1 MLLQVPTPPP
11 GGHAFPGPPPRRR
24 FWSAMPP
31 PGGSGFRSRRR
42 RLRTSS
48 RYWFPASPPRGRAVP
63 GFHIR
68 IAFGPCCVAGLPGQ
82 VSGVLVLALPPR
94 SFVVRLVSLS
104 SNSFLSA
111 TPLSNLLLH
120 YFDSKESRSMDSDDR
135 AHKLYV
141 VMFARKMG
149 KRKNFI
155 LLSAMSCSGK

>member
-1 MLLQVPTPPP
+1 ML
-11 GGHAFPGPPPRRR
+11 RRR
-24 FWSAMPP
+24 AP
-31 PGGSGFRSRRR
+31 RS
-42 RLRTSS
+42 
-48 RYWFPASPPRGRAVP
+48 
-63 GFHIR
+63 
-68 IAFGPCCVAGLPGQ
+68 

-94 SFVVRLVSLS
+94 SFVVRLS
-104 SNSFLSA
+104 SNPFFIA